1 MANNTNR
8 NNINAKDEFLQ
19 HIHSI
24 VNINVTLKCARISLD
39 TVEAKLP
46 CHWNNDEFKEFTDSI
61 DITYYNG
68 YGSQELFGDIWYSDG
83 TYSSRWEYDGSE
95 GWEYYIAPDIPADML
110 RPEIGR
116 DVKITKLL
124 T

>member
-1 MANNTNR
+1 MVNT
-8 NNINAKDEFLQ
+8 NAKDEFLH
-19 HIHSI
+19 HIHYI
-24 VNINVTLKCARISLD
+24 VNINVTLKCVQIGVNGVKAI
-39 TVEAKLP
+39 LP
-46 CHWNNDEFKEFTDSI
+46 CHWNYDEFKEFTSKIDVMYDS
-61 DITYYNG
+61 G

-83 TYSSRWEYDGSE
+83 SYSSRCEYDGSE
-95 GWEYYIAPDIPADML
+95 GWEYYIAPDIPVDML